1 MMETRM
7 LRQIDWV
14 LFFCMIA
21 LTGLGVLMI
30 YSATFQTV
38 HADIYVRQ
46 LEWCAI
52 ATVAFFILL
61 RVDYHFLADYSPVFY
76 FASLLMLVAVLFFG
90 KRISGAKSWFSL
102 GYFNFQPSEIAK
114 IATILFLAR
123 YLSEETRSQLSFKD
137 LLMACLIMG
146 IPMFL
151 IILQPDMGTTITFIP
166 PLLMLLFLAGLKF
179 RWILAAAISGT
190 ASLPVFWLFLKP
202 YQKNRILTFLNPGLD
217 PLGSGYQIIQS
228 KIAVGSGG
236 IMGKGLFAKDTQA
249 YLDFIPEKQTDFI
262 FSILGEAFGF
272 VGVLITLG
280 LYFILIYRILN
291 AARQARDRLGTY
303 IVMGILAVFF
313 FHVLVNISMII
324 GMMPITGLPLPLMS
338 YGGSSLLTTFL
349 GFAIIM
355 NVRMRRF
362 VN

>member
-14 LFFCMIA
+14 LFFCMLA

-38 HADIYVRQ
+38 RADIYVRQ

-76 FASLLMLVAVLFFG
+76 FVSLLMLVAVLFFG

-190 ASLPVFWLFLKP
+190 ASLPMLWLFLKP

>member
-1 MMETRM
+1 MIETRM

-14 LFFCMIA
+14 LFFCMLA

-30 YSATFQTV
+30 YSSTYQTV
-38 HADIYVRQ
+38 RADFYIRQ
-46 LEWCAI
+46 LEWLAL
-52 ATVAFFILL
+52 ATVVFFILL
-61 RVDYHFLADYSPVFY
+61 RVDYHFLADYSPFFY
-76 FASLLMLVAVLFFG
+76 FVSLLLLVGVLFFG
-90 KRISGAKSWFSL
+90 KRISGAKSWFAL

-114 IATILFLAR
+114 LATILFLAR
-123 YLSEETRSQLSFKD
+123 YLSDETRSHLNFKD
-137 LLMACLIMG
+137 LVTAGLIMAV
-146 IPMFL
+146 PMFL
-151 IILQPDMGTTITFIP
+151 IILQPDMGTTITFVP
-166 PLLMLLFLAGLKF
+166 PLLMLLFLAGLQF
-179 RWILAAAISGT
+179 RWILLAGLSGL
-190 ASLPVFWLFLKP
+190 ASLPVVWLFLKP

-236 IMGKGLFAKDTQA
+236 LSGKGLFAKDTQA

-272 VGVLITLG
+272 IGVMITLG
-280 LYFILIYRILN
+280 LYFILIMRIVN
-291 AARQARDRLGTY
+291 AARQARDRVGTF

-324 GMMPITGLPLPLMS
+324 GLMPITGLPLPLMS
-338 YGGSSLLTTFL
+338 YGGSSLLTTFM

>member
-14 LFFCMIA
+14 LFFCMMA

-30 YSATFQTV
+30 YSATFQTIR
-38 HADIYVRQ
+38 ADIYMRQ

-76 FASLLMLVAVLFFG
+76 FGSLLMLIAVLFFG

-123 YLSEETRSQLSFKD
+123 YLSQETRSQLGFKD
-137 LLMACLIMG
+137 LLMSCLIMG

-151 IILQPDMGTTITFIP
+151 IILQPDMGTTITFLP
-166 PLLMLLFLAGLKF
+166 PLLILLFLAGLRL
-179 RWILAAAISGT
+179 RWILAAAISGM
-190 ASLPVFWLFLKP
+190 ACLPVFWLFLKP

-236 IMGKGLFAKDTQA
+236 VMGKGLFAKDTQA

-272 VGVLITLG
+272 IGVLITLG

-324 GMMPITGLPLPLMS
+324 GLMPITGLPLPLMS